1 MRGHIMMFGGA
12 ALAFAVASGATARAQ
27 ERNEPYLAQHLR
39 APSDALE
46 LTIGTG
52 YTRGVGT
59 LAPNRDMRN
68 VMGSGIGASVQV
80 DYRLSP
86 PWSIGIE
93 GQYQEFGAEQN
104 SAVRGFAGNF
114 GVTYHFM
121 PTVRGDAWA
130 RLGTG
135 YRLLWEYDPPG
146 LQGQQV
152 MRHGFDLVTAK
163 VGYDV
168 RVSEDVAIAPVVGA
182 DVNTFIY
189 EMPSDGRN
197 EAMSS
202 AQTAVFF
209 WAGLQGRFDIGGSRG
224 GLPAIAQRLVDERK
238 GVTAPQPESPIAPPS
253 PAEEPEPTTPS
264 LAVSE
269 DILRVCQVNLDA
281 IDKAPK
287 FEFDKSALLPAD
299 TAVLNQVA
307 DCFVSG
313 PLKDAALHLVGR
325 ADPRGTVAYNDALGM
340 KRAKAIAA
348 YFERL
353 GVPPDRIELT
363 SRGKRDARGHDEAT
377 WAVDRRVDILQSP

>member
-1 MRGHIMMFGGA
+1 MMFGGA
-12 ALAFAVASGATARAQ
+12 LALAVAVSVTARAQ

-39 APSDALE
+39 APSNRLE
-46 LTIGTG
+46 LTVGTG
-52 YTRGVGT
+52 YTQGVGT
-59 LAPNRDMRN
+59 LAPNRDMRD
-68 VMGSGIGASVQV
+68 VMGAGIGASAQI

-93 GQYQEFGAEQN
+93 AQYQEFGAEQN
-104 SAVRGFAGNF
+104 SAVRGFAGNL

-121 PTVRGDAWA
+121 PMLRGDAWA
-130 RLGTG
+130 RVGTG

-152 MRHGFDLVTAK
+152 MRHGFDLLTAK

-182 DVNTFIY
+182 DVSTFIY
-189 EMPSDGRN
+189 EQPSNGRD

-224 GLPAIAQRLVDERK
+224 GLPVVAQRLVNEPK
-238 GVTAPQPESPIAPPS
+238 GVTAPQPESAIAPL
-253 PAEEPEPTTPS
+253 PALEELKPTTPS
-264 LAVSE
+264 LAISE
-269 DILRVCQVNLDA
+269 DILRACQVNLGA

-287 FEFDKSALLPAD
+287 FDFDKSTLLPAD
-299 TAVLNQVA
+299 TAVLDQVA
-307 DCFVSG
+307 DCFITG

-325 ADPRGTVAYNDALGM
+325 ADPRGTVAYTDALGM
-340 KRAKAIAA
+340 NRAKAVAA
-348 YFERL
+348 YLERL
-353 GVPPDRIELT
+353 GVSADRIELT
-363 SRGKRDARGHDEAT
+363 SRGKRDARGQGEAT
-377 WAVDRRVDILQSP
+377 WAIDRRVDILQSQ